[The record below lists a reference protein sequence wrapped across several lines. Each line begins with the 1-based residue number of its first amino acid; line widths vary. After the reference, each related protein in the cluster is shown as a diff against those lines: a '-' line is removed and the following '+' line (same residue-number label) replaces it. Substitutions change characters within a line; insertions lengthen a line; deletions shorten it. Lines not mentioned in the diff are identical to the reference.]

1 MSGAM
6 SAFGTLAPVALLHR
20 HIIVIA
26 PNCYSD
32 VEPQV
37 ARNEKH
43 DDNDTDDVKNIHCK
57 LRIEASVISI

>member
-1 MSGAM
+1 M
-6 SAFGTLAPVALLHR
+6 LCRQPLPPVALLHS
-20 HIIVIA
+20 HIVA
-26 PNCYSD
+26 PNCYLD
-32 VEPQV
+32 VEPKV